1 MLSQIVF
8 SALAVCQIQVG
19 QLPVGSWPSFL
30 GVGGSWASSTTASGN
45 LPQQWSPVQGISWQA
60 ELVGHGQSSPVAWG
74 DRLFFTSVAGAKK
87 DQYFVS
93 CLSLKNGA
101 QLWQQTVQNGSPVE
115 NSLYVSRAAP
125 TPVVDGQQ
133 LVAVFESGNCIALD
147 HDGNILWQRD
157 LNQTHGPFI
166 AEFGL
171 GASPCQDADRVFV
184 LLEHDGPS
192 HLIALDKR
200 TGELAWAAPRGPRRS
215 WSSPM
220 LIEIANEKQ
229 IVVSSAGSIDGYE
242 PTSGKL
248 LWSFSD
254 IGGNTG
260 TTPLDCGAGK
270 FLVGASPGRQGENAA
285 QAATSN
291 CLMQIDR
298 EGTGW
303 QVTKLWHNADASP
316 SWASPILHRGLAY
329 WVNRVGVVCCINA
342 ETGQTVYQ
350 GRSKQSC
357 WATPFAVGD
366 RIYLFG
372 KDGLTTVIAAGET
385 FKILAE
391 NRLWPEDA
399 PPPDAS
405 LQTQESTAERQK
417 AAAMFSGPTVYGYA
431 VVGAQFI
438 IRIGNRVYC
447 VGE

>member
-1 MLSQIVF
+1 MASNWLRF
-8 SALAVCQIQVG
+8 S
-19 QLPVGSWPSFL
+19 
-30 GVGGSWASSTTASGN
+30 
-45 LPQQWSPVQGISWQA
+45 
-60 ELVGHGQSSPVAWG
+60 
-74 DRLFFTSVAGAKK
+74 
-87 DQYFVS
+87 
-93 CLSLKNGA
+93 
-101 QLWQQTVQNGSPVE
+101 
-115 NSLYVSRAAP
+115 
-125 TPVVDGQQ
+125 
-133 LVAVFESGNCIALD
+133 SGNCIALD

-192 HLIALDKR
+192 HLITRWINGRVNLR
-200 TGELAWAAPRGPRRS
+200 GRHRGPRRS

-229 IVVSSAGSIDGYE
+229 IVVSSAGSIDQSPRHPESCCGRLGA
-242 PTSGKL
+242 SVAIQARL
-248 LWSFSD
+248 LSY
-254 IGGNTG
+254 
-260 TTPLDCGAGK
+260 GAGK

-385 FKILAE
+385 FKIL
-391 NRLWPEDA
+391 
-399 PPPDAS
+399 
-405 LQTQESTAERQK
+405 
-417 AAAMFSGPTVYGYA
+417 G
-431 VVGAQFI
+431 
-438 IRIGNRVYC
+438 
-447 VGE
+447 GE